1 MSLFP
6 QPSRSLQPSRPPRSS
21 SSSHSSRSSSSS
33 HSRSLFEQV
42 LESTIENVTK
52 NCTSVETR
60 NSSNDMSSTSSSS
73 GGNSSY
79 NGGSCN
85 NVLTG
90 GVDLMIKLE
99 DFRVYIVLL
108 HGLINTQSQPIS
120 SLDIT
125 KVPLMA
131 QTQSFPASITNLA
144 CISAAPTG
152 IVNIGG
158 RYTLYTF
165 EQFINAKVSK
175 IFEKYIRGTLPTM
188 IKNKLI
194 ESIQT
199 IENKANKVTD
209 KTDED
214 TDTKKKKIS
223 SESTIGIIFHRVCN
237 YCFRISKPTELITNF
252 LSKIFDF
259 VTSVLP
265 TGINFNTPL
274 LDGKILGYSLKDI
287 DKFEFNICKSVFSKA
302 LQGGAERVIE
312 GGTGIGTKRAQS
324 SGPGHPQ
331 NPLCAVSTDLFVL
344 LLDNLRESLK
354 KFDVGPF
361 TEYCKNIKV
370 QNIGSNPTETQKYN
384 VASNTIDKRFR
395 NLSILKGFG
404 VSQNIQYINKDMMY
418 NHSKDKHLGMG
429 LIELSFKL
437 DHNNKVRCV
446 TRKLHPFDVIKGI
459 GAKGK
464 VSSTA
469 DQTEPLNIDKM
480 SHWIKMQDCIDYL
493 HETGDQNPDK
503 TVLLIDLSC
512 SGYSGGVA
520 STAYACGQFT
530 GVNYPGG
537 GGPRGYYGKKSHTRS
552 KKRSNA
558 KSRACSRTRSN
569 KRTIITSVNSKYR
582 RNIRRH
588 ITQNRYKIKK

>member
-1 MSLFP
+1 
-6 QPSRSLQPSRPPRSS
+6 
-21 SSSHSSRSSSSS
+21 
-33 HSRSLFEQV
+33 
-42 LESTIENVTK
+42 
-52 NCTSVETR
+52 
-60 NSSNDMSSTSSSS
+60 MSSTSSSSS

-125 KVPLMA
+125 KVPLM
-131 QTQSFPASITNLA
+131 TQPFPASITNLA

-175 IFEKYIRGTLPTM
+175 IFEKYIRGTLPTI

-194 ESIQT
+194 ESIQD
-199 IENKANKVTD
+199 IENKAHEVTD
-209 KTDED
+209 KKDKDKD

-223 SESTIGIIFHRVCN
+223 SESSVGIIFHKVCN
-237 YCFRISKPTELITNF
+237 YCFRIVKTSEIITNF
-252 LSKIFDF
+252 LSKIANF
-259 VTSVLP
+259 VSSALP
-265 TGINFNTPL
+265 TGINFDTRL
-274 LDGKILGYSLKDI
+274 LDGKILGYSLKDM
-287 DKFEFNICKSVFSKA
+287 DKFEFNICKSVFSSP
-302 LQGGAERVIE
+302 LQGGAERVTD
-312 GGTGIGTKRAQS
+312 GGGGRKRAQS

-370 QNIGSNPTETQKYN
+370 QNTGDPTQTQKYN

-404 VSQNIQYINKDMMY
+404 GSPNIQYVNKDMMY
-418 NHSKDKHLGMG
+418 NHSKDNHLGMG

-437 DHNNKVRCV
+437 DHNNKVRCE

-459 GAKGK
+459 SAKGK
-464 VSSTA
+464 VSSTVDPTDPT
-469 DQTEPLNIDKM
+469 DQLNIDKM

-493 HETGDQNPDK
+493 HDTGDQNPNK

-520 STAYACGQFT
+520 STAYACGPVT
-530 GVNYPGG
+530 NVNFPGG
-537 GGPRGYYGKKSHTRS
+537 GGRRRYHGQKSYRRS
-552 KKRSNA
+552 KKRSKA
-558 KSRACSRTRSN
+558 KSRAYLHTRSN
-569 KRTIITSVNSKYR
+569 KKTILTSVNSKYR

-588 ITQNRYKIKK
+588 ITRNKYKIKK

>member
-1 MSLFP
+1 
-6 QPSRSLQPSRPPRSS
+6 
-21 SSSHSSRSSSSS
+21 
-33 HSRSLFEQV
+33 
-42 LESTIENVTK
+42 
-52 NCTSVETR
+52 
-60 NSSNDMSSTSSSS
+60 
-73 GGNSSY
+73 
-79 NGGSCN
+79 
-85 NVLTG
+85 
-90 GVDLMIKLE
+90 MIKLE

-108 HGLINTQSQPIS
+108 HGLINTQSQSIS
-120 SLDIT
+120 TLDIS
-125 KVPLMA
+125 KVPLM
-131 QTQSFPASITNLA
+131 TQPFPASITNLA

-158 RYTLYTF
+158 RYTLYTV

-175 IFEKYIRGTLPTM
+175 IFEKYIRGTLPAI

-209 KTDED
+209 KPD

-223 SESTIGIIFHRVCN
+223 SESSVGIIFHKVCN
-237 YCFRISKPTELITNF
+237 YCFRISKTPELITNF
-252 LSKIFDF
+252 LSKIVDF
-259 VTSVLP
+259 VSSVLP
-265 TGINFNTPL
+265 TSINFSAPL
-274 LDGKILGYSLKDI
+274 LDGKILGYSLKDM
-287 DKFEFNICKSVFSKA
+287 DKFEFKICKSVFSSP
-302 LQGGAERVIE
+302 LQGGAERVIK
-312 GGTGIGTKRAQS
+312 GGTGTKRAQS
-324 SGPGHPQ
+324 SGPGHEE
-331 NPLCAVSTDLFVL
+331 NPLCSVSTDLFVL

-361 TEYCKNIKV
+361 TEYCKNIKI
-370 QNIGSNPTETQKYN
+370 QNIGGDKTQTQKYN
-384 VASNTIDKRFR
+384 VASSTIDKRFR

-404 VSQNIQYINKDMMY
+404 GSPNIQYVNKDMTY
-418 NHSKDKHLGMG
+418 NHSNDKHLGMG

-437 DHNNKVRCV
+437 DHNNKVRCEP
-446 TRKLHPFDVIKGI
+446 RKLDPYDVIKGI
-459 GAKGK
+459 GVKGK

-469 DQTEPLNIDKM
+469 DPTDPLNIDKM

-493 HETGDQNPDK
+493 HDTGDQTPNK

-530 GVNYPGG
+530 NVIYPGG
-537 GGPRGYYGKKSHTRS
+537 GGRRRYHCQKSHRRS

-569 KRTIITSVNSKYR
+569 KKTILTSVNSKYR

-588 ITQNRYKIKK
+588 KKTYNAK

>member
-214 TDTKKKKIS
+214 TDTKKKK
-223 SESTIGIIFHRVCN
+223 
-237 YCFRISKPTELITNF
+237 
-252 LSKIFDF
+252 
-259 VTSVLP
+259 
-265 TGINFNTPL
+265 
-274 LDGKILGYSLKDI
+274 
-287 DKFEFNICKSVFSKA
+287 NI
-302 LQGGAERVIE
+302 
-312 GGTGIGTKRAQS
+312 
-324 SGPGHPQ
+324 
-331 NPLCAVSTDLFVL
+331 
-344 LLDNLRESLK
+344 
-354 KFDVGPF
+354 
-361 TEYCKNIKV
+361 
-370 QNIGSNPTETQKYN
+370 
-384 VASNTIDKRFR
+384 
-395 NLSILKGFG
+395 
-404 VSQNIQYINKDMMY
+404 
-418 NHSKDKHLGMG
+418 
-429 LIELSFKL
+429 
-437 DHNNKVRCV
+437 
-446 TRKLHPFDVIKGI
+446 
-459 GAKGK
+459 
-464 VSSTA
+464 
-469 DQTEPLNIDKM
+469 
-480 SHWIKMQDCIDYL
+480 
-493 HETGDQNPDK
+493 
-503 TVLLIDLSC
+503 
-512 SGYSGGVA
+512 
-520 STAYACGQFT
+520 
-530 GVNYPGG
+530 
-537 GGPRGYYGKKSHTRS
+537 
-552 KKRSNA
+552 
-558 KSRACSRTRSN
+558 
-569 KRTIITSVNSKYR
+569 
-582 RNIRRH
+582 
-588 ITQNRYKIKK
+588 